1 MFLSLVQFAVSL
13 MVRLQLWVRGSK
25 QRRQNIILRTSD
37 QQHAVK
43 MALHWL
49 DLVFVCQV
57 SSLVG
62 LTPPPFPYCSLWK
75 EENTTFTEDKRRCI
89 HSSRGRTYINYLQK
103 DKH

>member
-25 QRRQNIILRTSD
+25 QRRQNVILRTSD

-57 SSLVG
+57 SSPVG
-62 LTPPPFPYCSLWK
+62 LTLLPSPTVPFERKRTQPSLK
-75 EENTTFTEDKRRCI
+75 T
-89 HSSRGRTYINYLQK
+89 RGGVYIPREGELT
-103 DKH
+103 